1 MYAGATAPP
10 LVPLFVVGFIACVGL
25 RSTGWIPA
33 TAVHAI
39 EAVQTLALAAA
50 LFGIGTAVRFRSLL
64 RGAGPV
70 LAVSAVSTVMIAGV
84 SLAATLILT

>member
-1 MYAGATAPP
+1 MYAGAKAPP

-50 LFGIGTAVRFRSLL
+50 LFGSAQRSASGPFCAV
-64 RGAGPV
+64 PV
-70 LAVSAVSTVMIAGV
+70 PC
-84 SLAATLILT
+84 